1 MCICVYVYMC
11 KCVYVY
17 MCICVYVNKCMYPY
31 RHCTMRIVHDLY
43 CTIIGA
49 QGKQK
54 CSYRSMETVT
64 FTQANPW
71 KHTKKTNLVSIPR
84 RKGI

>member
-1 MCICVYVYMC
+1 
-11 KCVYVY
+11 
-17 MCICVYVNKCMYPY
+17 
-31 RHCTMRIVHDLY
+31 MRIVHDLY

-64 FTQANPW
+64 DTQANPI
-71 KHTKKTNLVSIPR
+71 KTTYYKTNIVNIPK